1 MITFSTHAKNIKVH
15 LRPEIAQESF
25 ENLVLALGVIEK
37 NEKNLSDIDLS
48 FKNRIVIK
56 HGNKVKKKI

>member
-1 MITFSTHAKNIKVH
+1 
-15 LRPEIAQESF
+15 
-25 ENLVLALGVIEK
+25 VLALDVIEK

-56 HGNKVKKKI
+56 HSNKVKDKI

>member
-1 MITFSTHAKNIKVH
+1 M
-15 LRPEIAQESF
+15 RPDIAQESF
-25 ENLVLALGVIEK
+25 ENLVVTLGVIEK